1 MEQVI
6 QVAVL
11 CLMGALLTLLL
22 KKGSPETA
30 LLLTLG
36 IGVTVLLLLLKGAE
50 DIVSFLRELMERTA
64 VSEEVFLPLF
74 KTIGIALVAKTGSD
88 LCKDAGESALASLVE
103 TAGSFC
109 AVLVALPLLRAV
121 LSMLLE
127 LM

>member
-6 QVAVL
+6 QISVL
-11 CLMGALLTLLL
+11 CLLGALLTLLL

-30 LLLTLG
+30 LLLALG
-36 IGVTVLLLLLKGAE
+36 IGVTVLLFLLKGAE
-50 DIVSFLRELMERTA
+50 DIISFLRELMERTA